1 MVFDQLKAIIV
12 DQLDVAPDDVSPA
25 SSFTDDLGADSLDM
39 VELIMAIEE
48 KMGVHI
54 EQKETRNL
62 TTVGDVLAFVEAQKG
77 AGIVK

>member
-12 DQLDVAPDDVSPA
+12 DQLDVAPDDVSPE
-25 SSFTDDLGADSLDM
+25 SRFTDDLGADSLDM

-48 KMGVHI
+48 RMGVHI
-54 EQKETRNL
+54 AQKEAGNL

-77 AGIVK
+77 AGVAK

>member
-12 DQLDVAPDDVSPA
+12 DQLDVAPGDVSPA

-54 EQKETRNL
+54 EQKEAGNL
-62 TTVGDVLAFVEAQKG
+62 STVGDVLAFLEAHRA
-77 AGIVK
+77 AGVAE

>member
-12 DQLDVAPDDVSPA
+12 DQLDVTPEDVSPE
-25 SSFTDDLGADSLDM
+25 SSFADDPGADSLDM

-54 EQKETRNL
+54 EQKEAGNL
-62 TTVGDVLAFVEAQKG
+62 STVGDVLAFVEAQKG
-77 AGIVK
+77 AGVAK

>member
-1 MVFDQLKAIIV
+1 MVFDRLKAIIV
-12 DQLDVAPDDVSPA
+12 DQLDIAPDDVSPT

-62 TTVGDVLAFVEAQKG
+62 TTVGDVLAFVEAQKS
-77 AGIVK
+77 AGVTK

>member
-25 SSFTDDLGADSLDM
+25 SSFTADLGADSLDM

-48 KMGVHI
+48 KMEVHI
-54 EQKETRNL
+54 EQKEARNL
-62 TTVGDVLAFVEAQKG
+62 TTVGDVLAFMEAQKA
-77 AGIVK
+77 AGVTK

>member
-1 MVFDQLKAIIV
+1 MLFDQLKAIIV
-12 DQLDVAPDDVSPA
+12 DQLDVAPDDVSPE

-54 EQKETRNL
+54 EQKEARNL
-62 TTVGDVLAFVEAQKG
+62 PTVGDVLEFVEAQKG
-77 AGIVK
+77 AGIAK

>member
-48 KMGVHI
+48 KIGVHI

>member
-1 MVFDQLKAIIV
+1 MAFDQLKAIIV
-12 DQLDVAPDDVSPA
+12 DQLDTAPEDVSLA

-54 EQKETRNL
+54 EQKEARNL
-62 TTVGDVLAFVEAQKG
+62 TTVGDVLAFVEAQK
-77 AGIVK
+77 ASGIAR